1 MAIRKATYDTCEI
14 EEKRI
19 KSFLNSE
26 VKSYAQYVL
35 RTRTMP
41 SIMDGLRT
49 GARKVIYAALKGDLS
64 KKKVVKLLALQG
76 DSLKL
81 QYAHGDASLQ
91 TTMVNLCTPHTN
103 KYHPLEA
110 VGQIPSLRVPHCE
123 TAPRYLMIRKTPYL
137 EWYKTDAELWNIQE
151 EEGEKIEPTFFL
163 PIIPMV
169 LINRTSSPGFG
180 FSFSSMSYN
189 IDDVI
194 DNVIVAITEG
204 SCTNSDKTVQLRP
217 EIVGIKN
224 ENIIYNSNKNRWF
237 NVGEYELNFDTDT
250 VIIKDLPYNVSFES
264 LEQSLNLLKEKLIIS
279 GWGNVSEGDNIHYIV
294 KFPSSRLRILYH
306 QNQWKFFNM
315 LRLYSSIREDILNVM
330 DEDGT
335 TILFYDTPYELID
348 GFVRRRLKY
357 YDKRKQNTIAYL
369 KDQIARYEAKIKF
382 INLVIEE
389 DLVIFKRKLS
399 DIKKDLDKFGLPYY
413 VLDMKFYNITAE
425 EINKLENELA
435 ETKSELE
442 YIENTSIQEMYIYDI
457 IAFKN
462 SLGAINN
469 IIK

>member
-1 MAIRKATYDTCEI
+1 MAIRKTTYDTCEI

-81 QYAHGDASLQ
+81 MYAHGDASLQ

-123 TAPRYLMIRKTPYL
+123 TAPRYLMIRKTPFL

-189 IDDVI
+189 IHDVI
-194 DNVIVAITEG
+194 DNVIVSITEG
-204 SCTNSDKTVQLRP
+204 SCANSDKTVQLKP

-237 NVGEYELNFDTDT
+237 NVGEYDLNFDTDT
-250 VIIKDLPYNVSFES
+250 VTIKDLPYNVSFES

-279 GWGNVSEGDNIHYIV
+279 GWGNISEGDNIHYIV
-294 KFPSSRLRILYH
+294 KFPTGRLKVLYH
-306 QNQWKFFNM
+306 QNQWKFFS
-315 LRLYSSIREDILNVM
+315 LLKLYSPIREDILNVM

-357 YDKRKQNTIAYL
+357 YEKRKQNTIAYL
-369 KDQIARYEAKIKF
+369 KDQITRYEAKIKF

-389 DLVIFKRKLS
+389 KLVIFKRKLV
-399 DIKKDLDKFGLPYY
+399 DIKKDLDKYNLPYF

-425 EINKLENELA
+425 EISKLENELA
-435 ETKSELE
+435 ETKAELN

-462 SLGAINN
+462 SLGAIKNMN
-469 IIK
+469 